1 MSIPHLHECG
11 EALLQ
16 FTGSEVSPGNIE
28 HQVSVVSV
36 EALLQT
42 AFILGGGGG
51 VEGRGGGGG
60 VEGRGRGGRGGEGKR
75 EDRK

>member
-1 MSIPHLHECG
+1 MPIPHLHECD

-16 FTGSEVSPGNIE
+16 FTGSEVSPGNVE
-28 HQVSVVSV
+28 HQVSVVPV

-51 VEGRGGGGG
+51 VEGRGI
-60 VEGRGRGGRGGEGKR
+60 GREGRGGEGEWKR
-75 EDRK
+75 EDTK